1 METACDTLLLFVD
14 YFLHRSTKTIYD
26 LRDEEEVDDD
36 DDDAMYDGDMC
47 DDDEDDDDSG
57 GDGDGKYDDA
67 DLLLCI
73 TAIEVAKASN
83 GERCPWKLSRKD
95 PS

>member
-1 METACDTLLLFVD
+1 METVFFN
-14 YFLHRSTKTIYD
+14 YFLYRSIKTIYD
-26 LRDEEEVDDD
+26 LRDDEEVDD

-47 DDDEDDDDSG
+47 DDDEDDDDDSG
-57 GDGDGKYDDA
+57 GDGDDDA

-73 TAIEVAKASN
+73 TATEVAKASN